1 METEKNGLRCWNGGG
16 IWGDCSCPRLAR
28 VVHCVKCPVYSAA
41 AGELFERPI
50 PADYFDEWAGA
61 FEHRSESL
69 SDGAGGRVF
78 LFSICGRLFALPS
91 KSVSAVVSMRMI
103 HRIPHRRDPALLG
116 LANINGDLVPSFDLA
131 KLFSVPVSEERRRCI
146 IVCSDG
152 GGKFAFAAESAKGA
166 VSPDSGTAAAADVS
180 DPWYV
185 GGKFKFGGVDAVL
198 IDYEILIGA
207 ITKKHL

>member
-1 METEKNGLRCWNGGG
+1 METEKNGMRCWNGEG
-16 IWGDCSCPRLAR
+16 IWGDCSCPRLAG

-41 AGELFERPI
+41 AGELFARPI

-61 FEHRSESL
+61 FEHSSETVSE
-69 SDGAGGRVF
+69 GAGGRVF
-78 LFSICGRLFALPS
+78 LFSMCGRLFALPS

-103 HRIPHRRDPALLG
+103 HRIPHRRDEALLG

-131 KLFSVPVSEERRRCI
+131 KLFAVSESDGRRKCI
-146 IVCSDG
+146 IVCSEG
-152 GGKFAFAAESAKGA
+152 GDRFAFTAESAKGT
-166 VSPDSGTAAAADVS
+166 VQPDSGTSERADVS

-185 GGKFKFGGVDAVL
+185 GGKFKFGGIDAVL

>member
-16 IWGDCSCPRLAR
+16 IWGDCSCPHLAR
-28 VVHCVKCPVYSAA
+28 VVHCVKCPVYSEA

-61 FEHRSESL
+61 FEHCSENL
-69 SDGAGGRVF
+69 SAESGGRVF
-78 LFSICGRLFALPS
+78 LFSIGGRLFALPS
-91 KSVSAVVSMRMI
+91 KSVSAVVSIRMI
-103 HRIPHRRDPALLG
+103 HRIPHRRDAALLG

-131 KLFSVPVSEERRRCI
+131 KLFSVPAPEERRRCI

-152 GGKFAFAAESAKGA
+152 GGKFAFAAESAKGT

>member
-28 VVHCVKCPVYSAA
+28 VVHCVKCPVYSEA

-61 FEHRSESL
+61 FEHCSENL
-69 SDGAGGRVF
+69 SAESGGRVF
-78 LFSICGRLFALPS
+78 LFSIGGRLFALPS
-91 KSVSAVVSMRMI
+91 KSVSAVVSIRMI
-103 HRIPHRRDPALLG
+103 HRIPHRRDATLLG

-131 KLFSVPVSEERRRCI
+131 KLFSVPAPEERRRCI
-146 IVCSDG
+146 IVCSGG
-152 GGKFAFAAESAKGA
+152 GGKFAFAAESAKGT

>member
-28 VVHCVKCPVYSAA
+28 VVHCVKCPVYSEA

-61 FEHRSESL
+61 FEHCSENL
-69 SDGAGGRVF
+69 SAESGGRVF
-78 LFSICGRLFALPS
+78 LFSIGGRLFALPS
-91 KSVSAVVSMRMI
+91 KSVSAVVSIRMI
-103 HRIPHRRDPALLG
+103 HRIPHRRDAALLG

-131 KLFSVPVSEERRRCI
+131 KLFSVPAPEERRRCI

-152 GGKFAFAAESAKGA
+152 GGKFAFAAESAKGT
-166 VSPDSGTAAAADVS
+166 VSPDSGTAVAADVS